1 MADEDSGDEAAQ
13 AFEALRAEVTLMR
26 RAVERLTAE
35 RTELPETPDYSETL
49 GVISNN
55 LLATAQRVDAIV
67 DSPALKL
74 TPEAL
79 GRQIASAATTVR
91 AEDHRVL
98 AAARQGLEDMIRQ
111 LRGYMVSQR
120 TAFDQ
125 YRWIWLTALISL
137 LAGMVIWA
145 IFAGVVAR
153 SVPASWQWPERMA
166 ARSLNMEMWPAGQD
180 LMASADPRR
189 WDSIVA
195 GDAII
200 APNRDA
206 IAACQRAATK
216 AKKPVHCMIEVKAA
230 GA

>member
-1 MADEDSGDEAAQ
+1 MADEDGGDEAAQ
-13 AFEALRAEVTLMR
+13 AFEELRAEVTLMR
-26 RAVERLTAE
+26 RAIERLTAE
-35 RTELPETPDYSETL
+35 RIDLPEPPDYSETL

-55 LLATAQRVDAIV
+55 LTATAQRVDALV
-67 DSPALKL
+67 KSPTLKL

-79 GRQIASAATTVR
+79 GHQIASAANTAR
-91 AEDHRVL
+91 AEDHRAL
-98 AAARQGLEDMIRQ
+98 AATRQGLEDTTRQ
-111 LRGYMVSQR
+111 LRSYMASQR
-120 TAFDQ
+120 MAFDQ
-125 YRWIWLTALISL
+125 NRWIWVTALISL
-137 LAGMVIWA
+137 VAGMAIWA
-145 IFAGVVAR
+145 VFAGIIAR

-166 ARSLNMEMWPAGQD
+166 ARSLDMEMWPAGQD

-206 IAACQRAATK
+206 IAACQRAATR
-216 AKKPVHCMIEVKAA
+216 AKKPVHCTIEVKAA